1 MLNLML
7 NLKVGDKAVH
17 ISYSNIMPTI
27 YKIVTIVRETRTQLV
42 ADNGTKFNKK
52 DGSEAVAYSAWS
64 LRDKLA
70 ELTPEMEAK
79 VKESD
84 KAIYRRKLVSYME
97 DIKFNNFPTEALE
110 QFKKIVEQHT
120 TAVIK

>member
-1 MLNLML
+1 ML

-17 ISYSNIMPTI
+17 IANTRPMT
-27 YKIVTIVRETRTQLV
+27 YKIVTIARETKTLYV
-42 ADNGTKFNKK
+42 IDNGMKFRKQ
-52 DGSEAVAYSAWS
+52 DGSEAVASSAWS
-64 LRDKLA
+64 FRDKLE

-84 KAIYRRKLVSYME
+84 KAIYRRKLVSFME
-97 DIKFNNFPTEALE
+97 DVKFSNFPTEALE
-110 QFKKIVEQHT
+110 QFKQIVEQHT